1 MRRFPMIE
9 EGASGE
15 MRVAAG
21 PSLWRGI
28 AAGGTDEGALV
39 LESKERVLVHDSVV
53 RPSTL
58 PGWVSVFLLVF
69 RNALCATR
77 AESPAAS
84 TPQST
89 YPTRSKSPCTSRS
102 SGSTRK
108 GSFSLVAVLGVLG
121 Q

>member
-39 LESKERVLVHDSVV
+39 LESKERVLEHDSVV

-58 PGWVSVFLLVF
+58 PGWVSVF
-69 RNALCATR
+69 
-77 AESPAAS
+77 
-84 TPQST
+84 
-89 YPTRSKSPCTSRS
+89 
-102 SGSTRK
+102 
-108 GSFSLVAVLGVLG
+108 
-121 Q
+121 